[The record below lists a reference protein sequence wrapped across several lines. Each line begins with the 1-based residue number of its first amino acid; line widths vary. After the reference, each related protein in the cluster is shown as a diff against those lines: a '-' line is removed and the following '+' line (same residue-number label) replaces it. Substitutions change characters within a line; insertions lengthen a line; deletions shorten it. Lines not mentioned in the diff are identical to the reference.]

1 MDGLEGE
8 ANYFAGVFGIDFME
22 GDVLDEAVDLYRQV
36 YARSRFM
43 VDPAA
48 KIDDAT
54 YGVKVTVEPIDVF
67 HLVADEL
74 TSDTPA
80 SSLVQAFDAAYSDLD
95 VNAMTDEEYHAYDA
109 AWARMIIGLT
119 LEKLPESGY
128 LEAESKVVQVVRD
141 EEDLWSIPQSD
152 YDDLDWLIIDYNF

>member
-36 YARSRFM
+36 YARSRFT